1 MRRLAHIGIALVCSA
16 CSVEFNEEAYT
27 PLCWEPAS
35 CVRYLNLM
43 EATED
48 WMDNAGAPVDADDLQ
63 RWNQGIESVDGVFG
77 FIGVDEISDDD
88 KLERLQFLKEHENL
102 IREIGGIVDV
112 ELRNILPRVL
122 GRNSSEQRE
131 NIRVVVAPF
140 LQMTNAS
147 VGTANDSDIVLVIA
161 PDRLAFNVAER
172 GQSLT
177 WVRTVVAHELT
188 HASHFAM
195 VPYSTTFRRAN
206 PMHRSLWVEGLAL
219 HGSIRATDTPRSL
232 ADIIGE
238 SNAAICERTGRQLA
252 ADYRNDMEDAD
263 QSEIWW
269 ADRGADPRAYG
280 IVTPGYCVAFLVME
294 SLMAQHDFEDLLLLP
309 PAEAYPMLTLALE
322 QLSALN

>member
-1 MRRLAHIGIALVCSA
+1 MFGGI
-16 CSVEFNEEAYT
+16 EAYT

-48 WMDNAGAPVDADDLQ
+48 WMDNASAPVDADDLQ

-172 GQSLT
+172 GQSLA

-195 VPYSTTFRRAN
+195 VPYSTTFRR
-206 PMHRSLWVEGLAL
+206 
-219 HGSIRATDTPRSL
+219 
-232 ADIIGE
+232 
-238 SNAAICERTGRQLA
+238 
-252 ADYRNDMEDAD
+252 
-263 QSEIWW
+263 
-269 ADRGADPRAYG
+269 ADPRAYG